1 MYHIYQVWFVP
12 PPEYPQFLTIRFDVS
27 APHTEQ
33 VGLQAA
39 DEAEQNWI
47 ILRWGWDDRATVPMT
62 FKIVPTPFDACEF
75 SLGKGEKKPLNH
87 LISELG
93 CIYNIVSFLLLIPRI

>member
-47 ILRWGWDDRATVPMT
+47 IAGAEMIGPQS
-62 FKIVPTPFDACEF
+62 P
-75 SLGKGEKKPLNH
+75 
-87 LISELG
+87 
-93 CIYNIVSFLLLIPRI
+93 

>member
-1 MYHIYQVWFVP
+1 
-12 PPEYPQFLTIRFDVS
+12 
-27 APHTEQ
+27 
-33 VGLQAA
+33 
-39 DEAEQNWI
+39 
-47 ILRWGWDDRATVPMT
+47 MT

-93 CIYNIVSFLLLIPRI
+93 